1 LFSIV
6 FATHALPQ
14 WFRNIELAL
23 WASAG
28 ASSAGEAIEDDD
40 DDDDDDDDVL
50 LSDSE
55 SGVSELSVASESV
68 ICIWSEV

>member
-1 LFSIV
+1 MLSRSGSGTLKSPS
-6 FATHALPQ
+6 AG
-14 WFRNIELAL
+14 
-23 WASAG
+23 ASAG